1 MTQLQDEILKL
12 LKESMLTEDELKEVT
27 FDKITDQMKNINTKS
42 IENIISG
49 PLAKVKSQ
57 AEAAVQSLETAL
69 NAYNA
74 VETFYNEK
82 MGNSKATQT
91 SSYAPIQK
99 TSVSKATNTN
109 KGTTTNNNTTPVN
122 NNNINTNASNNTAVN
137 NINNVSNGN
146 SSRPSSFNDWAN
158 RIGNGIRNL
167 MNNGNNVNT
176 NNTNNNSGY
185 NNYQSAYNVPSVNF
199 TYDDAKPAEKEPEDS
214 NFHFQLGN
222 DSISYPNIPGYA
234 PISQAQNGSQA
245 SGQPATQAPE
255 QTQTIQPQA
264 TTTQQ
269 VAPTIQPTVQAPKQA
284 QVVQP
289 QILSNAQ
296 VTPVAQPEV
305 NSQAAPTPQPVAQ
318 TTTAAP
324 VTTKRK
330 GRPAKATK
338 KTAAESF
345 DESDLE
351 LQTEGIGDMIGNWQA
366 NRRDKQTMIDY
377 LNDATTMLTQAN
389 TQITQAKQQYGIVY
403 KQLNDLSEKIKNARK
418 LIEKKKSWFGR
429 TFGFWKGNNTNN
441 NA

>member
-27 FDKITDQMKNINTKS
+27 FDKITDQMKDINVKNI
-42 IENIISG
+42 EDIISG
-49 PLAKVKSQ
+49 PLAKVKAN
-57 AEAAVQSLETAL
+57 AEAAVASLNTAL

-82 MGNSKATQT
+82 MGNGKATQI
-91 SSYAPIQK
+91 SPHAPIEQAPV
-99 TSVSKATNTN
+99 TKATSTE
-109 KGTTTNNNTTPVN
+109 KGTITNNNTTPVN
-122 NNNINTNASNNTAVN
+122 NNNINTNASNNTTAN
-137 NINNVSNGN
+137 NSSNVSNGN
-146 SSRPSSFNDWAN
+146 SSRSSSFSDWAN

-167 MNNGNNVNT
+167 MNNGNNSNV
-176 NNTNNNSGY
+176 NTNNNSFQNQNAYQVDEPTAYGKSVPAAYSKSAPGPISMNPDGSITVPRTINPKVTWNTPDWTQNVGY
-185 NNYQSAYNVPSVNF
+185 NINSS
-199 TYDDAKPAEKEPEDS
+199 TPE
-214 NFHFQLGN
+214 QV
-222 DSISYPNIPGYA
+222 A
-234 PISQAQNGSQA
+234 PTT
-245 SGQPATQAPE
+245 QPIVQAPE
-255 QTQTIQPQA
+255 QAQVVQPQVPLNAQSVAQAPEQIQNAQPQA

-269 VAPTIQPTVQAPKQA
+269 
-284 QVVQP
+284 
-289 QILSNAQ
+289 
-296 VTPVAQPEV
+296 
-305 NSQAAPTPQPVAQ
+305 AASTPQPVTQ
-318 TTTAAP
+318 VPTAAP

-366 NRRDKQTMIDY
+366 NRRDKQAMIDY

-429 TFGFWKGNNTNN
+429 AFGFWKGSNNTNN

>member
-27 FDKITDQMKNINTKS
+27 FDNITNQMKDINVKS
-42 IENIISG
+42 IENIIGG
-49 PLAKVKSQ
+49 PLAEVKSQ
-57 AEAAVQSLETAL
+57 AEAAVQSLQTAL
-69 NAYNA
+69 NAYNSA
-74 VETFYNEK
+74 ETFYNKK
-82 MGNSKATQT
+82 MGSNKATQT
-91 SSYAPIQK
+91 SSHAPIQK
-99 TSVSKATNTN
+99 TAITKATSTN

-122 NNNINTNASNNTAVN
+122 NNNINTNANNNTTVN
-137 NINNVSNGN
+137 NSNNVSNGN
-146 SSRPSSFNDWAN
+146 SSKSSSFSDWAN

-167 MNNGNNVNT
+167 MNNGNNSNV
-176 NNTNNNSGY
+176 NTNNNSFQNQNAYQVDEPTAYGKSVSGFTSMNPDGSITVPTTIKPNVTWNTPDWTQNIGY
-185 NNYQSAYNVPSVNF
+185 NTNPSTPEQVAPTTQPTVQTPEQAQVVQPQVPSN
-199 TYDDAKPAEKEPEDS
+199 
-214 NFHFQLGN
+214 
-222 DSISYPNIPGYA
+222 
-234 PISQAQNGSQA
+234 AQSVA
-245 SGQPATQAPE
+245 QAPE
-255 QTQTIQPQA
+255 QIQNAQPQA

-269 VAPTIQPTVQAPKQA
+269 VA
-284 QVVQP
+284 
-289 QILSNAQ
+289 S
-296 VTPVAQPEV
+296 
-305 NSQAAPTPQPVAQ
+305 TPQPVTQ
-318 TTTAAP
+318 VPTAAP

-389 TQITQAKQQYGIVY
+389 TQITQAKQQYSIVY
-403 KQLNDLSEKIKNARK
+403 KQLNDLSEQIKNARK

-429 TFGFWKGNNTNN
+429 TFGFWKGSNNTNN